1 MKRDLSQEPDHVI
14 VEKIRE
20 GEEEVFDILVA
31 RYKDSLFKF
40 IYYNLPQREE
50 AEDIA
55 QESFVKAFLALPRLR
70 NPRQFKSWLFSI
82 ALNLVRDHKREFKR
96 KPSLPLEDLPGNLE
110 PTALDDPSDD
120 VENEDLLKRVREG
133 IERLPSKLREVL
145 VLYDMQ
151 GFSYEEIASIVHC
164 PLGTVKSRLFKARQ
178 MLREML
184 SPYIEGDEDEL

>member
-110 PTALDDPSDD
+110 PAALDDPSDD

>member
-1 MKRDLSQEPDHVI
+1 MKGDLSQEPDHVI
-14 VEKIRE
+14 VERIRE
-20 GEEEVFDILVA
+20 GEEEVFDILIA

-55 QESFVKAFLALPRLR
+55 QESFLKAFLALPRLR
-70 NPRQFKSWLFSI
+70 NPRRFKTWLFSI

-145 VLYDMQ
+145 ILYDMQ